1 MTYKQYFARLGIAVG
16 LIVFGI
22 CYAAFIAPTDNVITV
37 KEAIVSCLPIIVG
50 VILILNTF
58 WKAIIKAV
66 KNMFHMWRN
75 RRRERKEETQRD
87 VHKALHPY
95 ETCRKQKQ
103 D

>member
-1 MTYKQYFARLGIAVG
+1 MNYKQYFTRLGIAVA

-66 KNMFHMWRN
+66 KNLFHMWRE
-75 RRRERKEETQRD
+75 RRRERKEEAQRA

-95 ETCRKQKQ
+95 ETRPQQKQ